1 MMTPEEYVHRHRL
14 PLRDEAVAE
23 ARLTRSRRV
32 GMVRVTHGGI
42 PFSDPAGDTYLLTA
56 PIHGAPYVE
65 CDFAGFAIRQRTY
78 PGDFIVQHLKDGVSG
93 FADGAVTV
101 QIAAIDGPW
110 LRQLAGEAL
119 DGAAPDWERA
129 AVRSWRN
136 DFLSGLLDRLWSRLD
151 DGGDGGQAWVDQAS
165 ILAVQTLAERLAPA
179 ARKPAD
185 ASPLPAAQ
193 MRRVHDF
200 IEAHFGEAIGV
211 AELAAAA
218 NLSPYHFSRRF
229 KAAMGVSPHRFLIRR
244 RLDHARRMIA
254 EGALPLSAIAP
265 LCGFSSQAHMTTA
278 FRAHFGRTPGWFVRH
293 R

>member
-32 GMVRVTHGGI
+32 GMVRVRHRGI
-42 PFSDPAGDTYLLTA
+42 PFGDPPGDTYLLTA
-56 PIHGAPYVE
+56 PVHGAPYVE
-65 CDFAGFAIRQRTY
+65 CDFAGFALRRRTY

-101 QIAAIDGPW
+101 QITAIDGPW
-110 LRQLAGEAL
+110 LRQLVGEAI
-119 DGAAPDWERA
+119 DGATPDWEAA
-129 AVRSWRN
+129 AVSPWRS
-136 DFLSGLLDRLWSRLD
+136 DFLSSLLDRLWSRLD

-179 ARKPAD
+179 ARKTSD

-200 IEAHFGEAIGV
+200 IETHFGETIGV

-218 NLSPYHFSRRF
+218 DLSPYHFSRRF

-244 RLDHARRMIA
+244 RLDHARKMIA